1 MTNPSIFSKTE
12 ISLESLKDL
21 LPFFFEEI
29 WEDFKVLKQL
39 DTFKDIEE
47 IRSLAHKLKG
57 SSACYAA
64 NLMSAN
70 AKALQDY
77 VESNNTEQ
85 TEKLINEFEKSIQIT
100 QEYAKEHFNI

>member
-1 MTNPSIFSKTE
+1 MTNPPIFSKTE
-12 ISLESLKDL
+12 ISLESFKDL

-29 WEDFKVLKQL
+29 REDLKVLKQL

-64 NLMSAN
+64 NLMSAS

-85 TEKLINEFEKSIQIT
+85 TEKLIKEFEKAMHIT
-100 QEYAKEHFNI
+100 HDYAKEYFNI